1 MEYKNKIIPTKIL
14 LSLDGSESFIIRQLK
29 ERIMSDPFQFGCAS
43 YSIWVVKNT
52 ELYMI
57 MR

>member
-29 ERIMSDPFQFGCAS
+29 DRIMGDPIQFGCAS
-43 YSIWVVKNT
+43 FSDSGGKKYRIYLLS
-52 ELYMI
+52 
-57 MR
+57 R

>member
-29 ERIMSDPFQFGCAS
+29 DRIMSDPIQF
-43 YSIWVVKNT
+43 
-52 ELYMI
+52 
-57 MR
+57 

>member
-29 ERIMSDPFQFGCAS
+29 DRIMSDPIQFGCAS
-43 YSIWVVKNT
+43 FSDSGGKNI
-52 ELYMI
+52 EL
-57 MR
+57 